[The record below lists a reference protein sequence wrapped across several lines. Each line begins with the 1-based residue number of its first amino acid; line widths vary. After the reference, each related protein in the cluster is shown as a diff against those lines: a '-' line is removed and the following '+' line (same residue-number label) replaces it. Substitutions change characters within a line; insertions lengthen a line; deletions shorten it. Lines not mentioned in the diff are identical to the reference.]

1 MFAIVAGIAAIGF
14 SVYFAQLETGAIDD
28 SLTAQAQALAAGVD
42 NSNGHVVFQGGDALP
57 GLTPQ
62 GIAVD
67 ALLVDGST
75 ILDRSGQAPPP
86 AAVASLVQSAL
97 RTPDPVY
104 SSLSIGGVQ
113 QRVRAQRLGVNNAP
127 NVVLVVSRSTAEE
140 QSTITRTELLLLA
153 IVVAL
158 TAVAS
163 MLGYLVA
170 GRVLRPVRVIAA
182 TAREISERDLHRRIE
197 LSLPPD
203 ELGELAATFNEM
215 LNRLEASFTS
225 LQRFTADAAHELRAP
240 LAVMLADVQVSLRQ
254 ARTPE
259 EYRQTL
265 GTVSGEIDRLSRLA
279 DHLLV
284 LARADVGALG
294 ALREPVALP
303 DFLEER
309 VARWRPLI
317 AERGLTVATDLP
329 DSGVLPADAELL
341 RRLVDNLLD
350 NAVKHTP
357 RGGTISVLAAR
368 DGDCWRIEVA
378 DTGPG
383 IPESLR
389 AHVFER
395 FTRGDPARGR
405 DSGGAGL
412 GLALAAAVAHA
423 NGGSIAL
430 GDGPGAR
437 LIVRLPAEDGGRGV
451 PRAE

>member
-1 MFAIVAGIAAIGF
+1 MVFAIVAGIAAVGF
-14 SVYFAQLETGAIDD
+14 SIYFTQLETGAIDD
-28 SLTAQAQALAAGVD
+28 SLTAQAQAVAAGVD
-42 NSNGHVVFQGGDALP
+42 SSNGSITFQGGDSLP

-67 ALLVDGST
+67 ALLTDGT
-75 ILDRSGQAPPP
+75 TTLDRSGQAPPA
-86 AAVASLVQSAL
+86 AAVAAIVQSAL
-97 RTPDPVY
+97 RTTDPVF
-104 SSLSIGGVQ
+104 SSITIGGVQ
-113 QRVRAQRLGVNNAP
+113 ERVRAQRLGVNNGP
-127 NVVLVVSRSTAEE
+127 NVVLVVSRAMAEE
-140 QSTITRTELLLLA
+140 QGTIMRTELLLLGT
-153 IVVAL
+153 VVAL

-163 MLGYLVA
+163 LLGYLVA
-170 GRVLRPVRVIAA
+170 GRALRPVRVIAA

-215 LNRLEASFTS
+215 LSRLEASFTS
-225 LQRFTADAAHELRAP
+225 LRRFTADAAHELRAP
-240 LAVMLADVQVSLRQ
+240 LAVMLADAQVSLR
-254 ARTPE
+254 RDRSPE

-265 GTVSGEIDRLSRLA
+265 GTISGEIERLSRLA

-294 ALREPVALP
+294 ALRETVDLP

-309 VARWRPLI
+309 VAQWRPLI
-317 AERGLTVATDLP
+317 AERGLAVATDLP
-329 DSGVLPADAELL
+329 DAGRLPADVELL

-368 DGDCWRIEVA
+368 EADWWRIEVA

-383 IPESLR
+383 IPEPLR
-389 AHVFER
+389 DHVFER

-423 NGGSIAL
+423 HGGSVVL

-437 LIVRLPAEDGGRGV
+437 LIVRLPAGDEVATGG
-451 PRAE
+451 

>member
-1 MFAIVAGIAAIGF
+1 VFSSITIG
-14 SVYFAQLETGAIDD
+14 
-28 SLTAQAQALAAGVD
+28 
-42 NSNGHVVFQGGDALP
+42 VVQE
-57 GLTPQ
+57 
-62 GIAVD
+62 
-67 ALLVDGST
+67 
-75 ILDRSGQAPPP
+75 
-86 AAVASLVQSAL
+86 
-97 RTPDPVY
+97 
-104 SSLSIGGVQ
+104 
-113 QRVRAQRLGVNNAP
+113 RVRAQRLGVNNGP
-127 NVVLVVSRSTAEE
+127 NVVLVVSRAMAEE
-140 QSTITRTELLLLA
+140 QGTIMRTELLLLGT
-153 IVVAL
+153 VVAL

-163 MLGYLVA
+163 LLGYLVA
-170 GRVLRPVRVIAA
+170 GRALRPVRVIAA

-215 LNRLEASFTS
+215 LSRLEASFTS
-225 LQRFTADAAHELRAP
+225 LRRFTADAAHELRAP
-240 LAVMLADVQVSLRQ
+240 LAVMLADAQVSLR
-254 ARTPE
+254 RDRSPE

-265 GTVSGEIDRLSRLA
+265 GTISGEIERLSRQA

-294 ALREPVALP
+294 ALRETVDLP

-309 VARWRPLI
+309 VAQWRPLI
-317 AERGLTVATDLP
+317 AERGLAVATDLP
-329 DSGVLPADAELL
+329 DAGRLPADVELL

-368 DGDCWRIEVA
+368 EADWWRIEVA

-383 IPESLR
+383 IPEPLR
-389 AHVFER
+389 DHVFER

-423 NGGSIAL
+423 HGGSVVL

-437 LIVRLPAEDGGRGV
+437 LIVRLPAGDEVATGG
-451 PRAE
+451 

>member
-1 MFAIVAGIAAIGF
+1 VVFAIVAGIAAVGF
-14 SVYFAQLETGAIDD
+14 SIYFTQLETGAIDD
-28 SLTAQAQALAAGVD
+28 SLTAQAQAVAAGVD
-42 NSNGHVVFQGGDALP
+42 SSNGSITFQGGDSLP

-67 ALLVDGST
+67 ALLTDGIT
-75 ILDRSGQAPPP
+75 TLDRSGQAPPA
-86 AAVASLVQSAL
+86 AAVAAIVHSAL
-97 RTPDPVY
+97 RTTDPVF
-104 SSLSIGGVQ
+104 SSITIGGVQ
-113 QRVRAQRLGVNNAP
+113 ERVRAQRLGVNNGP
-127 NVVLVVSRSTAEE
+127 NVVLVVSRAMAEE
-140 QSTITRTELLLLA
+140 QGTIMRTELLLLGT
-153 IVVAL
+153 VVAL

-163 MLGYLVA
+163 LLGYLVA
-170 GRVLRPVRVIAA
+170 GRALRPVRVIAA

-215 LNRLEASFTS
+215 LSRLEASFTS
-225 LQRFTADAAHELRAP
+225 LRRFTADAAHELRAP
-240 LAVMLADVQVSLRQ
+240 LAVMLADAQVSLR
-254 ARTPE
+254 RDRSPE

-265 GTVSGEIDRLSRLA
+265 GTISGEIERLSRLA

-294 ALREPVALP
+294 ALRETVDLP

-309 VARWRPLI
+309 VAQWRPLI
-317 AERGLTVATDLP
+317 AERGLAVATDLP
-329 DSGVLPADAELL
+329 DAGRLPADVELL

-368 DGDCWRIEVA
+368 EADWWRIEVA

-383 IPESLR
+383 IPEPLR
-389 AHVFER
+389 DHVFER

-423 NGGSIAL
+423 HGGSVVL

-437 LIVRLPAEDGGRGV
+437 LIVRLPAGDEVATGG
-451 PRAE
+451 

>member
-1 MFAIVAGIAAIGF
+1 VVFAIVAGIAAVGF
-14 SVYFAQLETGAIDD
+14 SIYFTQLETGAIDD
-28 SLTAQAQALAAGVD
+28 SLTAQAQAVAAGVD
-42 NSNGHVVFQGGDALP
+42 SSNGSITFQGGDSLP

-67 ALLVDGST
+67 ALLTDGIT
-75 ILDRSGQAPPP
+75 TLDRSGQAPPA
-86 AAVASLVQSAL
+86 AAVAAIVQSAL
-97 RTPDPVY
+97 RTTDPVF
-104 SSLSIGGVQ
+104 SSITIGGVQ
-113 QRVRAQRLGVNNAP
+113 ERVRAQRLGVNNGP
-127 NVVLVVSRSTAEE
+127 NVVLVVSRAMAEE
-140 QSTITRTELLLLA
+140 QGTIMRTELLLLGT
-153 IVVAL
+153 VVAL

-163 MLGYLVA
+163 LLGYLVA
-170 GRVLRPVRVIAA
+170 GRALRPVRVIAA

-215 LNRLEASFTS
+215 LSRLEASFTS
-225 LQRFTADAAHELRAP
+225 LRRFTADAAHELRAP
-240 LAVMLADVQVSLRQ
+240 LAVMLADAQVSLR
-254 ARTPE
+254 RDRSPE

-265 GTVSGEIDRLSRLA
+265 GTISGEIERLSRLA

-294 ALREPVALP
+294 ALRETVDLP

-309 VARWRPLI
+309 VAQWRPLI
-317 AERGLTVATDLP
+317 AERGLAVATDLP
-329 DSGVLPADAELL
+329 DAGRLPADVELL

-368 DGDCWRIEVA
+368 EADWWRIEVA

-383 IPESLR
+383 IPEPLR
-389 AHVFER
+389 DHVFER

-423 NGGSIAL
+423 HGGSVVL

-437 LIVRLPAEDGGRGV
+437 LIVRLPAGDEVATGG
-451 PRAE
+451 